1 MDSFLGRNHIILRSK
16 KWYLRIFFHLL
27 DLAVINS
34 WIVYRKNVK
43 KINVP
48 KKSLLTL
55 GQFKNELAFVLCNK
69 ATSKGAKRG
78 RPSSSAI
85 EEELLSKRKKGSPAP
100 PPPKDIRKDGFE
112 HWPKVGG
119 SLRSKYPKCKWYST
133 ISCSKCGIN
142 LCLNKNN
149 NSFNQE

>member
-34 WIVYRKNVK
+34 WIIYKRNAQERNEPKN
-43 KINVP
+43 
-48 KKSLLTL
+48 SLLTA
-55 GQFKNELAFVLCNK
+55 QFRNELAFVLCNK
-69 ATSKGAKRG
+69 ETCSKSKRG
-78 RPSSSAI
+78 RPSTSSL
-85 EEELLSKRKKGSPAP
+85 EEELLLKRKKGSPAL
-100 PPPKDIRKDGFE
+100 PPPKDIRKDGSE

-119 SLRSKYPKCKWYST
+119 SLRCKGYST
-133 ISCSKCGIN
+133 ICCVKCGVN

-149 NSFNQE
+149 NCFFKYHQE